1 MQRTSQTTNILIGG
15 APDSWDSEF
24 YSFWQRERERK
35 TIYIYVYYT
44 HYITIGNGITTDQG
58 TTLTT
63 LEKPI
68 NRGTVLTFMAQRWE
82 PINPGAFFSS
92 MFSIFRYTKC
102 RFLDFAFGPE
112 GPHDG
117 WFISCSKSAGI
128 HCDTWELDPSAH

>member
-1 MQRTSQTTNILIGG
+1 M
-15 APDSWDSEF
+15 
-24 YSFWQRERERK
+24 
-35 TIYIYVYYT
+35 YIYKKK
-44 HYITIGNGITTDQG
+44 HYITIGNGITTDKG

-68 NRGTVLTFMAQRWE
+68 NRGTVLTFMAQRLE
-82 PINPGAFFSS
+82 PMNPGAFFSS

-117 WFISCSKSAGI
+117 WFISHSKSAGI
-128 HCDTWELDPSAH
+128 HCDTWELDH